1 MFELIVDTDFA
12 AAHYLRGYQG
22 RCESLHGHN
31 WKVRVRL
38 QADELDKLGMV
49 MDFADVK
56 KLVNE
61 TLHELDHACLNDLR
75 AFAEANP
82 TTENIAQFIYR
93 ELAAKLPSHV
103 RVSRVTAWETDR
115 CGATYSED

>member
-1 MFELIVDTDFA
+1 MFELIIDTDFA

-38 QADELDKLGMV
+38 QSDGLDKLGMV
-49 MDFADVK
+49 MDFSDVK
-56 KLVNE
+56 KLVNGI
-61 TLHELDHACLNDLR
+61 LHELDHSCLNDLP

-93 ELAAKLPSHV
+93 ALAAKLPGHV
-103 RVSRVTAWETDR
+103 RVSGVTAWETDR